1 MYDGN
6 GTQNNDLAPTRRDGG
21 PLRASKNLKITSRRH
36 AVARCRAAAR
46 STSYSCIAI
55 RCTTKS
61 CCSIVAFVLIL
72 MLNVDTLANTKISIN
87 IILNINCDTHI
98 I

>member
-1 MYDGN
+1 MDDGN

-21 PLRASKNLKITSRRH
+21 PLRASKHLKMTSRRH

-46 STSYSCIAI
+46 FTSYSFSAI
-55 RCTTKS
+55 KRTTKS
-61 CCSIVAFVLIL
+61 CCSIVAVVLIL
-72 MLNVDTLANTKISIN
+72 MLNNDTMTNIEIDIN
-87 IILNINCDTHI
+87 IIFNINSDTHI

>member
-1 MYDGN
+1 MDDGN

-21 PLRASKNLKITSRRH
+21 PLRASKHLKMASRRH

-46 STSYSCIAI
+46 FTSYSFSAI
-55 RCTTKS
+55 SITKS
-61 CCSIVAFVLIL
+61 CCSIIAVVLIL
-72 MLNVDTLANTKISIN
+72 MLNNDTMTHIEIDIN
-87 IILNINCDTHI
+87 IIFNINSDTHI

>member
-1 MYDGN
+1 MDDGN

-21 PLRASKNLKITSRRH
+21 PLRASKNLKMTSRRH

-46 STSYSCIAI
+46 SISYNFIAI
-55 RCTTKS
+55 KCTTTS
-61 CCSIVAFVLIL
+61 WCSIVAFVSIL
-72 MLNVDTLANTKISIN
+72 KLNVDTMKNTKIDISI
-87 IILNINCDTHI
+87 IWNINCDTHI